1 LKKKLVLRTMV
12 FLILM
17 ASMFILSSCS
27 RTAKES
33 LTKEQKEQ
41 QDNNIEAASIED
53 NDFAEADEDL
63 MTVDYKEFYDQL
75 APHGEWIQVQPEEV
89 GLKSKLTSYRSSG
102 NNDFSISNLFGV
114 NDAYADANVGMVFV
128 WKPSSDLAVSTTL
141 GDVSVVQSP
150 LVQTPVYV
158 PYTNGQW
165 VNTDAGWYF
174 KAPTPVEET
183 VSHYGRWVN
192 SPTAGWL
199 WVPGRVW
206 APAWVDWKQNDDYV
220 SWAPLPPSVYINN
233 GTMSAPIIDDNNYL
247 IVNRK
252 YFLEPTVYRYNN
264 VYYDNGNTIL
274 LSDMKR
280 TDGIVVY
287 NNTIINR
294 GPDVNIIQTIY
305 GRNIDLVKIQHV
317 RNFNEIRYSDREYF
331 VYRPDFKKY
340 KSKDNKYFKLN
351 EPKSYKKYDDWKVRK
366 NEEKEYKKEEKEIR
380 KENKQ
385 VEKEINKG
393 NKHESYNNGKKNKGN
408 ENVKKNSGN
417 ENVKKNSS
425 NENVKKNSGNENVK
439 KQKNSEKTNKQ
450 KNNNNEK
457 KQNTNSKGKE
467 KK

>member
-1 LKKKLVLRTMV
+1 MGL
-12 FLILM
+12 LILM
-17 ASMFILSSCS
+17 ASLFVLTSCS
-27 RTAKES
+27 RAAKES

-41 QDNNIEAASIED
+41 QDNNLEAASVDE
-53 NDFAEADEDL
+53 NDFTETDEDL
-63 MTVDYKEFYDQL
+63 LTVDYKEFYDQL
-75 APHGEWIQVQPEEV
+75 APHGEWIEVNPEEV
-89 GLKSKLTSYRSSG
+89 GLKSKLTSLESSG
-102 NNDFSISNLFGV
+102 NKDFSFSNLLGV
-114 NDAYADANVGMVFV
+114 NVAYADANVGMVFV

-165 VNTDAGWYF
+165 INTDAGWYF
-174 KAPTPVEET
+174 KAPTPEEET

-233 GTMSAPIIDDNNYL
+233 GTMSAPLIDDNNYV

-264 VYYDNGNTIL
+264 VYYDNGNKIL
-274 LSDMKR
+274 VSDLTR
-280 TDGIVVY
+280 TDGIIIY
-287 NNTIINR
+287 NNTVINR

-317 RNFNEIRYSDREYF
+317 RNFNDVRYSDREYF

-351 EPKSYKKYDDWKVRK
+351 EPKSYKKYDEWKVRK
-366 NEEKEYKKEEKEIR
+366 NDEKDYKKEAKEIR

-385 VEKEINKG
+385 VEKEIRKENKHNDNG
-393 NKHESYNNGKKNKGN
+393 NKHDSYDNNKKNKGN

-417 ENVKKNSS
+417 ENVKKQKS
-425 NENVKKNSGNENVK
+425 NDNGYKQKNNENVK
-439 KQKNSEKTNKQ
+439 KQKENNTQNKQ
-450 KNNNNEK
+450 KESNNQNKQSGKEKGNEK
-457 KQNTNSKGKE
+457 KK
-467 KK
+467 